1 MGIPYSKQINA
12 AFDQV
17 TPLVASGFQV
27 LETTKNIAVL
37 LAFIEVFIFILLG
50 LILIALFI
58 LLVTVNPDL
67 EEERRELVTP
77 MVKWTLKMIHQ
88 QVKHAKRNGIML
100 VVMVTLLISG
110 LTFIYCPFLR
120 RKLNI
125 RMGNDIQEE
134 NDTLGMGVDVADET
148 QDLDEEK
155 DSNSKK

>member
-17 TPLVASGFQV
+17 TPLVAAGFQV

-50 LILIALFI
+50 LILIALCI

-77 MVKWTLKMIHQ
+77 VIKWTLEMIHQ

-100 VVMVTLLISG
+100 VVMVTFLISG
-110 LTFIYCPFLR
+110 LTFIYSPFVR

-125 RMGNDIQEE
+125 RMVNDIQEE
-134 NDTLGMGVDVADET
+134 NDTVGMGEDVADET

-155 DSNSKK
+155 DSNSKR